1 MFLKVCPQTR
11 RLSLGNCSTRLLTH
25 FFEPLPIVRLLWWQ
39 RGGSLLDPFQHI
51 HSVPDVLG
59 SSSSCMSVPEV
70 CNLKASECRQAL
82 RDRGCTLQLQALL
95 RQSHLLCSHAIN
107 CLQAKVVLM
116 PSNIFSCISGS
127 VGLSVK
133 MESGRAELGRASV
146 KIESGRAK
154 LGIAGNQPT

>member
-1 MFLKVCPQTR
+1 MDV
-11 RLSLGNCSTRLLTH
+11 
-25 FFEPLPIVRLLWWQ
+25 LWWQ
-39 RGGSLLDPFQHI
+39 RGGSLLDPLQHI
-51 HSVPDVLG
+51 HYFPDVLG
-59 SSSSCMSVPEV
+59 SSFSCMSVPEV

-82 RDRGCTLQLQALL
+82 RDRGCTLQLQASLM
-95 RQSHLLCSHAIN
+95 QSLLLCSHALN
-107 CLQAKVVLM
+107 GLQAKVALL
-116 PSNIFSCISGS
+116 PSNSFSCISGS